1 MRDFRLLNLTWSN
14 FTELQQRGVNHFM
27 RAILNVLLIFVGVFA
42 TGALG
47 FWLILQSNKWI
58 VIGISSFI
66 AIVLIG
72 LVIGI
77 YYYAQKKF
85 WVKFSY

>member
-85 WVKFSY
+85 WVQFSY